1 LKNKIWTVLIVAI
14 SLATILFFFY
24 EVDNRSDNSSVNNC
38 GGINRQPGSEI
49 LRKIYVNDS
58 NFQNLTKGNYS
69 SPGGILNET
78 GESVAYIRING
89 SYIHEATIVMKNG
102 TLKTIGPDDSLEDL
116 YREADSLN
124 GSVISVNSQIT
135 GGEFYIIT
143 IDTPNETVKSIEK
156 VDKLPEWTG
165 TEEVVSEELI
175 GK

>member
-1 LKNKIWTVLIVAI
+1 
-14 SLATILFFFY
+14 
-24 EVDNRSDNSSVNNC
+24 
-38 GGINRQPGSEI
+38 
-49 LRKIYVNDS
+49 
-58 NFQNLTKGNYS
+58 
-69 SPGGILNET
+69 
-78 GESVAYIRING
+78 
-89 SYIHEATIVMKNG
+89 MKNG
-102 TLKTIGPDDSLEDL
+102 KLKTIGPDDSLEDL